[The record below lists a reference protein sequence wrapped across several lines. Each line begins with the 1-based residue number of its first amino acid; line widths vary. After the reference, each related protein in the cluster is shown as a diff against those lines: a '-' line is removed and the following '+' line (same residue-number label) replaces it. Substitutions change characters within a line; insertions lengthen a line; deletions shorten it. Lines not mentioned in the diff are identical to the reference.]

1 MQEDSPFANDAQV
14 ELFRRWTNCPND
26 FTNTPPGTAS
36 RAYQTLFADHV
47 HVEAHKL
54 LSYMRGDTKIPMK
67 DFRAIQA
74 VYMCEFSSDHDVVR
88 KSVR

>member
-1 MQEDSPFANDAQV
+1 MQEDNQFASDAQL

-26 FTNTPPGTAS
+26 FGNTPPGNAN

-54 LSYMRGDTKIPMK
+54 LSYMRGDMKMPVK
-67 DFRAIQA
+67 DFCAIQS
-74 VYMCEFSSDHDVVR
+74 VYMCEFSSDHDAVR
-88 KSVR
+88 KK